1 MSAAKYDRIAK
12 SGDLSL
18 GNTATMKGLYD
29 KQISALNN
37 KKAQRE
43 ALVRAGDDYYKHLQ
57 NRFNN
62 DLKEAGVTLDTK
74 TGLTQI
80 DWGKISGITKNEVG
94 SVIKDA
100 MGEFESWGKELTDA
114 AQGIEDD
121 TAAIKELQYQLIEAS
136 GNLYNMVQN
145 GYLTRQKNMIDN
157 LSDIYEGLNRLSGE
171 MLNSAKES
179 ISKSKQSKDNAK
191 AEKSLNDLRARIA
204 YLSQDTGNTHAVE
217 LANLQKQLEEG
228 EENYQDSLTNQKLD
242 EIEKSSK
249 IAEEQRKNQ
258 LDILKMQL
266 TFMEESGLI
275 WKEIERIVL
284 AGFDNNGVGKENSE
298 MMDYIRYQQEWF
310 KKNYYDRLKLDKDRK
325 ETVIR
330 AEVQLSEHQNID
342 SSARIKRHTPENYM
356 RFASGGLAPYNG
368 PAWLDGKP
376 GAPEMV
382 LNPTDTKNFIQL
394 RDVLANVMTKKSVG
408 GTTNGIN
415 SFEVNIKVDKINN
428 DYDVDKLAERVK
440 KNIIQSA
447 TQRNAI
453 KL

>member
-1 MSAAKYDRIAK
+1 
-12 SGDLSL
+12 
-18 GNTATMKGLYD
+18 
-29 KQISALNN
+29 
-37 KKAQRE
+37 
-43 ALVRAGDDYYKHLQ
+43 
-57 NRFNN
+57 
-62 DLKEAGVTLDTK
+62 
-74 TGLTQI
+74 
-80 DWGKISGITKNEVG
+80 
-94 SVIKDA
+94 
-100 MGEFESWGKELTDA
+100 
-114 AQGIEDD
+114 
-121 TAAIKELQYQLIEAS
+121 
-136 GNLYNMVQN
+136 
-145 GYLTRQKNMIDN
+145 MIDN
-157 LSDIYEGLNRLSGE
+157 LSDIYEGLNRLSSE

-394 RDVLANVMTKKSVG
+394 RDVLANVMTKKSVS

-415 SFEVNIKVDKINN
+415 NFEVNIKVDKINN